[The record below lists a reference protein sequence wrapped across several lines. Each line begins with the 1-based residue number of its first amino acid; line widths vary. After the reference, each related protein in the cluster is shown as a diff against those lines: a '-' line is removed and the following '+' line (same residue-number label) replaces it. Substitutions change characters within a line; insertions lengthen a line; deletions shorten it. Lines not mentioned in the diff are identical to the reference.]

1 MSVGD
6 ESAPVL
12 DQPLNRLAVGHGASA
27 AATPSFLKTQ
37 REAHMKLSAPKRI
50 TWWIAVVVGV
60 VGILSSLLSIP
71 ALVGFAFWLVAIGFA
86 LLAIATAV
94 EGL

>member
-1 MSVGD
+1 MNFS
-6 ESAPVL
+6 P
-12 DQPLNRLAVGHGASA
+12 
-27 AATPSFLKTQ
+27 
-37 REAHMKLSAPKRI
+37 PKKI

-60 VGILSSLLSIP
+60 LGFLANFITIPVLSPI
-71 ALVGFAFWLVAIGFA
+71 AFWLVVIGFA